1 MRSLIAAMRL
11 LAAAL
16 IFGLKLASISYAQA
30 EITNADRVAAAG
42 FVLPNGTMMYSD
54 GYNNFYR
61 YQNFIYLCWAGY
73 IEEVSKTPV
82 ALCEKQINAAQQ
94 FYSQKDFDE
103 ISIYLENTAQVLND
117 ENAEVIS
124 KDIYEGVGYT
134 FYKSAST
141 LWVCAVNTDLFLLCK
156 NNADPASLD

>member
-1 MRSLIAAMRL
+1 MRYLSAGTRFSSATL
-11 LAAAL
+11 LFVL
-16 IFGLKLASISYAQA
+16 QLSSVGFAQA
-30 EITNADRVAAAG
+30 KITNAERVAAAG
-42 FVLPNGTMMYSD
+42 LVLPNGTMMYSD

-61 YQNFIYLCWAGY
+61 YRNFIYLCWAGY

-82 ALCEKQINAAQQ
+82 ALCEKQIIAAKH
-94 FYSQKDFDE
+94 FYSEKDFDE
-103 ISIYLENTAQVLND
+103 ISLYLENTSRVLTD

-156 NNADPASLD
+156 KNSDPASLD

>member
-1 MRSLIAAMRL
+1 MNYLLAVVRL
-11 LAAAL
+11 SAAAL
-16 IFGLKLASISYAQA
+16 LFGLPLDAISFAKA
-30 EITNADRVAAAG
+30 EITNSERVATADS
-42 FVLPNGTMMYSD
+42 VLPNGIMMYSD

-61 YQNFIYLCWAGY
+61 HQNFIYLCWAGY

-82 ALCEKQINAAQQ
+82 ALCEKQINAARH
-94 FYSQKDFDE
+94 FYSAKEFDE
-103 ISIYLENTAQVLND
+103 ISIYLENTSQVLAD

-141 LWVCAVNTDLFLLCK
+141 LWVCAVNSDLFLLCK
-156 NNADPASLD
+156 KNSDPASLD